1 MRILYVPSFALL
13 LQQATVLA
21 QTTTTSSDTLS
32 GRKELQEVVVS
43 GIKATEKNP
52 VTFTNLNKK
61 DLERQNFGQ
70 DLPFLLNLTPSTVV
84 SSDAGAGVGY
94 TGIRIRG
101 TDPSRTNVTVNGVP
115 VNDAES
121 HGMYWVNMPDFT
133 SSSQNIQVQRGVG
146 TSSNGAGAFGAS
158 INVQTDGLNP
168 NAYGEVSNG
177 YGSFNTWKHTV
188 KAGTGLLENKWAF
201 DARLS
206 KITSDGFI
214 DRGGADLKSFFISGA
229 RYGEKS
235 LLKFNVFSGVEKT
248 YQAWN
253 GIPEAR
259 LKGDVQGMND
269 LAVNLGMSQSD
280 LDHMLASG
288 SRTYNQFTYGN
299 QTDNY
304 QQDYYQLF
312 YTYLFSK
319 NIKANIGLHY
329 TYGRGYYEEFRK
341 SDKFT
346 TYKLQ
351 DSIMV
356 DGTAVKRGDFV
367 RRRWLD
373 NDFYGTV
380 FSFVY
385 DKEKLNITVGGGLN
399 RYDGRHYGEL
409 IWAQYALGSSI
420 NDHFYDG
427 KSTKTDLSFY
437 GKASYQLT
445 SKLVGFIDLQ
455 GRTISYKL
463 SGEDLNSG
471 NYMPYD
477 FNLNYTFFNPKAG
490 LTYNLAVDANV
501 YGYVGMANKEPI
513 RSDII
518 AASTA
523 SLPKP
528 ERLINYELGYRKSWK
543 KSAMSANF
551 YYMDYKDQLVTTGE
565 VNDVGAYNRVNIAS
579 SYRMGIELTGG
590 LQLMN
595 DLRWQATFTLSQ
607 NKIKAF
613 TEYLDNWDDYSQAK
627 IEHSNTDIAFS
638 PNAVGSSMFSY
649 TVLKGLNIDLI
660 SKYVGKQYMDNTE
673 NENRKLNAFFVND
686 VRVGYEFTVNKLF
699 KAVRLGVQVNNVL
712 NAAYEPNGYTYS
724 GTMGGTRY
732 DFNYYYPQAGT
743 NVLTNITLRF

>member
-1 MRILYVPSFALL
+1 MRILYVTSFALL

-21 QTTTTSSDTLS
+21 QTNNNDTLS
-32 GRKELQEVVVS
+32 NKKVLQEVVVS

-61 DLERQNFGQ
+61 DIERQNFGQ

-84 SSDAGAGVGY
+84 SSDAGAGIGY

-115 VNDAES
+115 INDAES
-121 HGMYWVNMPDFT
+121 HGMFWVNMPDFA

-168 NAYGEVSNG
+168 TSYAEVSNG

-214 DRGGADLKSFFISGA
+214 DRGSSDLKSFFVSAA

-235 LLKFNVFSGVEKT
+235 LLKFNVFSGTEKT
-248 YQAWN
+248 YQSWN
-253 GIPEAR
+253 GVPEAR

-269 LAVNLGMSQSD
+269 LASNLGLSQTD

-288 SRTYNQFTYGN
+288 SRTYNQFTYNN

-312 YTYLFSK
+312 YTYLFGK
-319 NIKANIGLHY
+319 HVKANIGLHY
-329 TYGRGYYEEFRK
+329 TDGRGYYEEFRK
-341 SDKFT
+341 DEKFT
-346 TYKLQ
+346 TYKLR
-351 DSIMV
+351 DSITV
-356 DGTAVKRGDFV
+356 DGNVVKRGDFV

-385 DKEKLNITVGGGLN
+385 DKDKLNITAGGGLN
-399 RYDGRHYGEL
+399 RYDGKHFGEL
-409 IWAQYALGSSI
+409 IWSQYALGSSI

-427 KSTKTDLSFY
+427 KSTKTDVSFY

-445 SKLVGFIDLQ
+445 SKLVGFVDLQ
-455 GRTISYKL
+455 GRTISYQLK
-463 SGEDLNSG
+463 GEDLNSG
-471 NYMPYD
+471 TYKPYD
-477 FNLNYTFFNPKAG
+477 FDLSYSFFNPKAG
-490 LTYNLAVDANV
+490 LTYDIGKDGNV
-501 YGYVGMANKEPI
+501 YGYVGVANKEPV
-513 RSDII
+513 RNDII
-518 AASTA
+518 QASAASI
-523 SLPKP
+523 PRP
-528 ERLINYELGYRKSWK
+528 ERLVNYELGYRKSWK
-543 KSAMSANF
+543 KSAVSVNF
-551 YYMDYKDQLVTTGE
+551 YYMDYTDQLVTTGE
-565 VNDVGAYNRVNIAS
+565 VNDVGAYNRVNVAS
-579 SYRMGIELTGG
+579 SYRAGIELTGG
-590 LQLMN
+590 VQLLK
-595 DLRWQATFTLSQ
+595 DLRWQATLSLSE
-607 NKIKAF
+607 NRIKAF
-613 TEYLDNWDDYSQAK
+613 SEYLDNWDDYTQIK
-627 IEHSNTDIAFS
+627 IDHQNTAIAYS
-638 PNAVGSSMFSY
+638 PNIIGSSMFSY
-649 TVLKGLNIDLI
+649 TVLKRLNIDLI

-686 VRVGYEFTVNKLF
+686 VRVGYEFKVNKFF
-699 KAVRLGVQVNNVL
+699 KAVRAGVQVNNLL
-712 NAAYEPNGYTYS
+712 NVKYEPNGYTYS
-724 GTMGGTRY
+724 GSMGGTRY

-743 NVLTNITLRF
+743 NFLTSLTLSF

>member
-1 MRILYVPSFALL
+1 MRILYVTSFALL
-13 LQQATVLA
+13 LQQAPVLA
-21 QTTTTSSDTLS
+21 QTTTDTLS
-32 GRKELQEVVVS
+32 NKKELQEVVIS
-43 GIKATEKNP
+43 GVKATDKNP

-61 DLERQNFGQ
+61 DIERQNFGQ

-115 VNDAES
+115 INDAES
-121 HGMYWVNMPDFT
+121 HGMFWVNMPDFA
-133 SSSQNIQVQRGVG
+133 SSSQSIQVQRGVG
-146 TSSNGAGAFGAS
+146 TSTNGAGAFGAS

-168 NAYGEVSNG
+168 TAYGEISNG

-214 DRGGADLKSFFISGA
+214 DRAGSDLKSFFVSA
-229 RYGEKS
+229 AHYGKKS

-259 LKGDVQGMND
+259 LKGDVQGMDD
-269 LAVNLGMSQSD
+269 LAGNTGMSQAD

-288 SRTYNQFTYGN
+288 NRTYNQYTYSN

-304 QQDYYQLF
+304 QTDNYQLF
-312 YTYLFSK
+312 YTYQFSK
-319 NIKANIGLHY
+319 YTKANIGLHY

-341 SDKFT
+341 NDEFT

-356 DGTAVKRGDFV
+356 DGNAVKSGDFV

-385 DKEKLNITVGGGLN
+385 EKDKLNMTVGGGLN
-399 RYDGRHYGEL
+399 RYDGRHFGEL

-427 KSTKTDLSFY
+427 KSTKTDVSFY
-437 GKASYQLT
+437 GKSSYQLT
-445 SKLVGFIDLQ
+445 PKLVGFIDLQ
-455 GRTISYKL
+455 GRKISYTL
-463 SGEDLNSG
+463 SGQDLNSG
-471 NYMPYD
+471 TYLPYD
-477 FNLNYTFFNPKAG
+477 FNLTYNFFNPKAG
-490 LTYNLAVDANV
+490 LTYTIGADADV
-501 YGYVGMANKEPI
+501 YGYVGVANKEPV
-513 RSDII
+513 RNDII
-518 AASTA
+518 QAST
-523 SLPKP
+523 SSIPKS
-528 ERLINYELGYRKSWK
+528 ERLVNYELGYRKSWK
-543 KSAMSANF
+543 KSAVSVNF
-551 YYMDYKDQLVTTGE
+551 YYMDYKDQLVATGK
-565 VNDVGAYNRVNIAS
+565 VNDVGTYNRVNVAS
-579 SYRMGIELTGG
+579 SYRAGIELAGG
-590 LQLMN
+590 LQLLQK
-595 DLRWQATFTLSQ
+595 LRWQATLTYSQ

-613 TEYLDNWDDYSQAK
+613 TEYLDDWDNGGQQ
-627 IEHSNTDIAFS
+627 TIAHNNMAIAYS
-638 PNAVGSSMFSY
+638 PNIIGSSMFSY
-649 TVLKGLNIDLI
+649 NVMKGVNIDVI
-660 SKYVGKQYMDNTE
+660 SKYVGKQYLDNTE

-686 VRVGYEFTVNKLF
+686 VRLGYEFKVNKLF
-699 KAVRLGVQVNNVL
+699 NAVRLGIQVNNVF
-712 NAAYEPNGYTYS
+712 NVKYEPNGYTYS
-724 GTMGGTRY
+724 GSMGGTRY
-732 DFNYYYPQAGT
+732 DFNYFYPQAGT
-743 NVLTNITLRF
+743 NFLTNLTLKF

>member
-1 MRILYVPSFALL
+1 MRILYVTSFALL
-13 LQQATVLA
+13 LQQASA
-21 QTTTTSSDTLS
+21 QTNKNTDTLS
-32 GRKELQEVVVS
+32 NKKELQEVVVS

-61 DLERQNFGQ
+61 EIEQQNFGQ

-84 SSDAGAGVGY
+84 NSDAGAGIGY

-101 TDPSRTNVTVNGVP
+101 TDPSRTNVTINGVP

-121 HGMYWVNMPDFT
+121 HGTFWVNMPDFA
-133 SSSQNIQVQRGVG
+133 SSAQSIQVQRGVG
-146 TSSNGAGAFGAS
+146 TSTNGAGAFGAS
-158 INVQTDGLNP
+158 INIQTDALNQE
-168 NAYGEVSNG
+168 AYGEVANS

-188 KAGTGLLENKWAF
+188 KAGSGLLDNGWAF

-214 DRGGADLKSFFISGA
+214 DRGASDLKSFFVSA
-229 RYGEKS
+229 AHYGEKS
-235 LLKFNVFSGVEKT
+235 LLKLNVFSGTEKT

-259 LKGDVQGMND
+259 LKGDAQAMND
-269 LAVNLGMSQSD
+269 LAGNLGLNQTD

-288 SRTYNQFTYGN
+288 SRTYNQYTYPN

-312 YTYLFSK
+312 YTYLFGK
-319 NIKANIGLHY
+319 HLKANIGLHY
-329 TYGRGYYEEFRK
+329 TYGRGYYEEFRRNE
-341 SDKFT
+341 KFS

-351 DSIMV
+351 DSITV
-356 DGTAVKRGDFV
+356 DGNTLKRGDFV

-385 DKEKLNITVGGGLN
+385 DRNKLNITVGGGLN

-409 IWAQYALGSSI
+409 IWSQYALGSSI
-420 NDHFYDG
+420 NDRFYDG
-427 KSTKTDLSFY
+427 TSTKTDMSFY

-445 SKLVGFIDLQ
+445 TKLVGFVDLQ

-463 SGEDLNSG
+463 NGVDLNSG
-471 NYMPYD
+471 VYLPYD
-477 FNLNYTFFNPKAG
+477 FNLTYTFFNPKAG
-490 LTYNLAVDANV
+490 LTYDIGANANV
-501 YGYVGMANKEPI
+501 YGYVGVANKEPV
-513 RSDII
+513 RNDII
-518 AASTA
+518 QASTT
-523 SLPKP
+523 SIPRP

-543 KSAMSANF
+543 KSAVSANL
-551 YYMDYKDQLVTTGE
+551 YYMDYKDQLVSTGE
-565 VNDVGAYNRVNIAS
+565 VNDVGAYNRVNVAS
-579 SYRMGIELTGG
+579 SYRAGIELTGG
-590 LQLMN
+590 LQLLQN
-595 DLRWQATFTLSQ
+595 LRWQATLTYSQ

-613 TEYLDNWDDYSQAK
+613 TEYLDNWDDYTQIK
-627 IEHSNTDIAFS
+627 IAHSNTAIAFS
-638 PNAVGSSMFSY
+638 PDWIGSSLFSY
-649 TVLKGLNIDLI
+649 TIINGLNIDLI
-660 SKYVGKQYMDNTE
+660 SKYVGAQYLDNTQ

-686 VRVGYEFTVNKLF
+686 IRAAYEFKVTKLF
-699 KAVRLGVQVNNVL
+699 SAVRLGVQVNNIL
-712 NAAYEPNGYTYS
+712 NVKYEPNGYTFS
-724 GTMGGTRY
+724 GSMGGTRY

-743 NVLTNITLRF
+743 NVLTSLTLKF